1 MKVLIADDEKP
12 VLSFLLRGLNAEG
25 YDCTGVNTLD
35 EVTATV
41 RTLKPELI
49 ILDRLFGERD
59 SLNTLTSIRRAAP
72 GAMILLLTALDDV
85 NERVAGLRQG
95 ADDYL
100 CKPFDFEELL
110 ARVEA
115 LSRRVSKQDSSS
127 DTELVL
133 GPLRIDRSSHLVYT
147 NNKELQLTRI
157 EFDLLL
163 YLAENHNKVLSRERI
178 LNRVWGSQSDPM
190 TNIIDVYISRLRQ
203 KIDPPQQSSYIQTLR
218 GHGYRLRITE
228 SAIVDQG

>member
-1 MKVLIADDEKP
+1 MKILIADDEKS
-12 VLSFLLRGLNAEG
+12 LLNFLLRGLNAEG
-25 YDCTGVNTLD
+25 YECSGVSTLD
-35 EVTATV
+35 EIPVIV
-41 RTLKPELI
+41 KTLNPELV
-49 ILDRLFGERD
+49 ILDRLFGEQD
-59 SLNTLTSIRRAAP
+59 SLNSLTSIRRAAP
-72 GAMILLLTALDDV
+72 DAMILLLTALDDV

-110 ARVEA
+110 ARIEA
-115 LSRRVSKQDSSS
+115 LGRRVSKHDLPTE
-127 DTELVL
+127 TELVL
-133 GPLRIDRSSHLVYT
+133 GPLRIDRAGHIVYID
-147 NNKELQLTRI
+147 NEELQLTRI

-203 KIDPPQQSSYIQTLR
+203 KIDPPQLSSYIQTLR
-218 GHGYRLRITE
+218 GHGYRLRISELAT
-228 SAIVDQG
+228 ADQD